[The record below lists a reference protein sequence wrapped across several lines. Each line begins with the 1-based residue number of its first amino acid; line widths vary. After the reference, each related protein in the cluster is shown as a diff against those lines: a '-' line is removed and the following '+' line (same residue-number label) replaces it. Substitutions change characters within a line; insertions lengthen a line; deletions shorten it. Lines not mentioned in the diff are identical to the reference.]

1 MYMLPDE
8 TSIGVLP
15 LPCACATLRRATRA
29 VTQMYSK
36 ALKHTGLGI
45 TQFTV
50 LRILKDK
57 GETMQQALGE
67 LLAVDSTTLTRTL
80 KPMETTGLIASRPG
94 ENDRREKY
102 FRITSGESER
112 SSPRCQPW
120 KKVQSELKTALG
132 DEAWDRLFRA
142 ADMATAV
149 AREQ

>member
-1 MYMLPDE
+1 MYMSSDE
-8 TSIGVLP
+8 QMMQVLP

-45 TQFTV
+45 TQLTV

-57 GETMQQALGE
+57 GETMQQELGE

-102 FRITSGESER
+102 FRITSLGVRKIESTL
-112 SSPRCQPW
+112 SSW

-142 ADMATAV
+142 ADRATAA

>member
-1 MYMLPDE
+1 MSSDE
-8 TSIGVLP
+8 QMMQVLP

-45 TQFTV
+45 TQLTV

-57 GETMQQALGE
+57 GETMQQELGE

-94 ENDRREKY
+94 EDDRREKY
-102 FRITSGESER
+102 FRITSLGVRKIESTL
-112 SSPRCQPW
+112 SSW
-120 KKVQSELKTALG
+120 KKVQYELKTALG

-142 ADMATAV
+142 ADRATAA

>member
-1 MYMLPDE
+1 MYMLPDQ

-57 GETMQQALGE
+57 GETMQQVLGE

-80 KPMETTGLIASRPG
+80 KPMETAGLIASRPG
-94 ENDRREKY
+94 EDDRREKY
-102 FRITSGESER
+102 FRITSQGIRKIDSTLA
-112 SSPRCQPW
+112 SW

-142 ADMATAV
+142 ADMATAA

>member
-45 TQFTV
+45 TQFTL

-57 GETMQQALGE
+57 GETMQQELGE

-80 KPMETTGLIASRPG
+80 KPMETAGLIASRPG
-94 ENDRREKY
+94 EDDRREKY
-102 FRITSGESER
+102 FRITSQGIRKIDVHAVIVEESTVRAENR
-112 SSPRCQPW
+112 
-120 KKVQSELKTALG
+120 LG

-142 ADMATAV
+142 ADMATAA